1 MLLDESVF
9 KNLDDRSV
17 NHAKIVKKAKVSWEY
32 PTVAEHSEGYH
43 LLFCEK

>member
-17 NHAKIVKKAKVSWEY
+17 NHAKIAEKARLSCEY
-32 PTVAEHSEGYH
+32 HTVAEHSEDYD
-43 LLFCEK
+43 LL